1 MIGRARMPN
10 AQELIPAVTPS
21 DDMTRLL
28 LIDASS
34 GYPLKRTK
42 AGFRKTKTWNDATDV
57 CVFYWS
63 PDFDKGTLKTN
74 GYIADSAALARLST
88 SKFPDG
94 SDDGIDTVICPID
107 DTKRR
112 IARVELCDPA

>member
-1 MIGRARMPN
+1 MPN
-10 AQELIPAVTPS
+10 EQEFIPAVTPS
-21 DDMTRLL
+21 NDMTQLL
-28 LIDASS
+28 LIDAKS
-34 GYPLKRTK
+34 GAPLKRTK
-42 AGFRKTKTWNDATDV
+42 SGIRKAKSWDDATNV

-74 GYIADSAALARLST
+74 GYVADSDSLARLST

-94 SDDGIDTVICPID
+94 SNDAIESVTCPLDGTVH
-107 DTKRR
+107 R